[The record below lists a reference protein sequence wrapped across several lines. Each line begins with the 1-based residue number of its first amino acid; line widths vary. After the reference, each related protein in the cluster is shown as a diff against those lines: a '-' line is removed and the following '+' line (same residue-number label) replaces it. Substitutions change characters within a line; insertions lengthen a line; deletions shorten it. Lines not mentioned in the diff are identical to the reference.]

1 MPGAGDISA
10 VANVEGWHTPAF
22 ARGVRDNVI
31 GEVGLQVVRIGGLVV
46 LARALTPS
54 DFGLFR
60 VLITF
65 SAIIMMVNDLAA
77 PDTLVQRPELTSAHE
92 SSAWWATIS
101 VSMLTCGVLY
111 LLAPLIAQAM
121 AMPSPTHCGCYAFR
135 SCSKDRFRCRLR
147 DSRADCNIG
156 RSRLP
161 RWPESWH
168 FWASRSRC
176 WLLVI
181 RA

>member
-1 MPGAGDISA
+1 MPALGNISA

-31 GEVGLQVVRIGGLVV
+31 GEVALQAVRIGGLVV
-46 LARALTPS
+46 LARELMPS

-92 SSAWWATIS
+92 SSAW
-101 VSMLTCGVLY
+101 
-111 LLAPLIAQAM
+111 
-121 AMPSPTHCGCYAFR
+121 
-135 SCSKDRFRCRLR
+135 
-147 DSRADCNIG
+147 G
-156 RSRLP
+156 RR
-161 RWPESWH
+161 
-168 FWASRSRC
+168 SRSRSSPAARS
-176 WLLVI
+176 I
-181 RA
+181 FSRR